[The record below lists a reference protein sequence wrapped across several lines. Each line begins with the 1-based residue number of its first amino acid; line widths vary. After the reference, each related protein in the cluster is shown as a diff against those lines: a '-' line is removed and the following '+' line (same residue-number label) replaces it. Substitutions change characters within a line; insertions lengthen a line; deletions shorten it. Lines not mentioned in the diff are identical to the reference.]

1 MTILLS
7 ALAAVLLLA
16 WGLLWSH
23 ARDQGRLPGG
33 ALGSKAKEV
42 GIVVFGLP
50 IAGIALVKYGLTTDG
65 LVSAG
70 TIWATMAGAWS
81 LGHLGGMGLR
91 HYPSRT
97 GLSVPAAYGAM
108 ALTGAL
114 VTLGPAG
121 VMAWHGAWMLAV
133 IALLAGA
140 AKVLTYEIGYLVR
153 GLRTDPPHATWIGA
167 VAHGAV
173 AQSVTGACMVLS

>member
-1 MTILLS
+1 MTMILA
-7 ALAAVLLLA
+7 ALAAVLCAA
-16 WGLLWSH
+16 WGIVWAH
-23 ARDQGRLPGG
+23 TRDQGRLPGG

-50 IAGIALVKYGLTTDG
+50 LAGIALVKYGLTTDG

-70 TIWATMAGAWS
+70 VIWATMAGAWS

-91 HYPSRT
+91 YYSSRT

-121 VMAWHGAWMLAV
+121 VMAWQGAWILAV
-133 IALLAGA
+133 VAFLAGA
-140 AKVLTYEIGYLVR
+140 AKVLTYEVGYLIR
-153 GLRTDPPHATWIGA
+153 GLRTDPPHATYLGA
-167 VAHGAV
+167 LGHGAI
-173 AQSVTGACMVLS
+173 AQGVTAACMVMA